1 MRSPRLRNTD
11 SAGRPHPSQRRTIVE
26 PRERMSTQRS
36 REVAIVDDDH
46 GVLESLR
53 FMLELAGYPVATY
66 PSALAYLADQ
76 QGQPRCLILD
86 HHMPAMTGL
95 DLVAKLQ
102 AKDEKV
108 PVLLITAAPSPA
120 IVARAAEDRKSV

>member
-1 MRSPRLRNTD
+1 MSPSRSGHIDSTRRPR
-11 SAGRPHPSQRRTIVE
+11 SSHRRTLLE
-26 PRERMSTQRS
+26 PQKRMSSQRS

-53 FMLELAGYPVATY
+53 FMLEMAGYPVATY

-76 QGQPRCLILD
+76 QGEPRCLILD
-86 HHMPAMTGL
+86 HHMPVMTGL
-95 DLVAKLQ
+95 DLVTKLQ
-102 AKDEKV
+102 TEHATV

-120 IVARAAEDRKSV
+120 IVARAAEIGV

>member
-1 MRSPRLRNTD
+1 
-11 SAGRPHPSQRRTIVE
+11 
-26 PRERMSTQRS
+26 MSSQRS

-53 FMLELAGYPVATY
+53 FMLEMAGYPVATY

-76 QGQPRCLILD
+76 QGEPRCLILD
-86 HHMPAMTGL
+86 HHMPVMTGL
-95 DLVAKLQ
+95 DLVTKLQ
-102 AKDEKV
+102 TEHATV

-120 IVARAAEDRKSV
+120 IVARAAEIGVTRVLEKPPTETELISFVEACD

>member
-1 MRSPRLRNTD
+1 
-11 SAGRPHPSQRRTIVE
+11 
-26 PRERMSTQRS
+26 MSTQRS

-46 GVLESLR
+46 GVLNSLR

-66 PSALAYLADQ
+66 TSALAYLADHQ
-76 QGQPRCLILD
+76 TPPRCLILD

-95 DLVAKLQ
+95 DLVAKLK
-102 AKDEKV
+102 ARDEKV

-120 IVARAAEDRKSV
+120 IVARAAEIGVTRVLEKPPTETELISFVEACD